1 MWVNFS
7 QILNLISL
15 WKYLNN
21 VKNILSN
28 LNINKKILIILNI
41 WFDVINV
48 KSENKS
54 SSKKKSEVSI
64 KNRAGFSEIETKV
77 LVLETAGYPFNFGL
91 LEGPNLE
98 ISDKVLFEQY
108 AIDQWSGTSV
118 RTGSYLFD
126 QKIIPDFAFKIITA
140 YPEDSVIGENTSI
153 EIVIPDVEK
162 NDSIKRIK
170 SNVFFDD
177 VVGQE
182 NAKKKSKL
190 IYKYLQDPE
199 KFGNWAPKNVL
210 FYGLP
215 GTGKTMLAKALSNE
229 LNINLF
235 LVKATS
241 LIGDHVGDAANKI
254 HDLYETALKSAPSL
268 IFIDEIDAI
277 ALHRSFQS
285 LRGDVSEIV
294 NSLLTEMDGINP
306 NDGVVTIA
314 ATNNPSSIDFAIR
327 SRFEEEIEFKLPNE
341 DERREIFELN
351 LNTFPMDYDLDI
363 EKLVKLSKRM
373 SGRDIKEKILKTALH
388 NAIINDKEK
397 VTMDDVYFA
406 LDINKYK
413 KEEIKGMFE

>member
-1 MWVNFS
+1 M
-7 QILNLISL
+7 
-15 WKYLNN
+15 
-21 VKNILSN
+21 
-28 LNINKKILIILNI
+28 
-41 WFDVINV
+41 INV

-54 SSKKKSEVSI
+54 ANKKKPEVSI
-64 KNRAGFSEIETKV
+64 ISKAAYSENETKV

-170 SNVFFDD
+170 SNVFYDD

-182 NAKKKSKL
+182 NAKKKSKI

>member
-1 MWVNFS
+1 M
-7 QILNLISL
+7 
-15 WKYLNN
+15 
-21 VKNILSN
+21 
-28 LNINKKILIILNI
+28 
-41 WFDVINV
+41 

-64 KNRAGFSEIETKV
+64 KNRASFSEIETKV

-140 YPEDSVIGENTSI
+140 YPEDSVIGDNTSI

-162 NDSIKRIK
+162 NDSIKKIK

-327 SRFEEEIEFKLPNE
+327 SRFEEEIEFKLPND

-397 VTMDDVYFA
+397 VTMDDIYFA

>member
-1 MWVNFS
+1 M
-7 QILNLISL
+7 
-15 WKYLNN
+15 
-21 VKNILSN
+21 
-28 LNINKKILIILNI
+28 
-41 WFDVINV
+41 

-64 KNRAGFSEIETKV
+64 KNRASFSEIETKV

-327 SRFEEEIEFKLPNE
+327 SRFEEEIEFKLPND

-351 LNTFPMDYDLDI
+351 LNTFPMDYELDI

-397 VTMDDVYFA
+397 VTMDDIYFA

>member
-1 MWVNFS
+1 M
-7 QILNLISL
+7 
-15 WKYLNN
+15 
-21 VKNILSN
+21 
-28 LNINKKILIILNI
+28 
-41 WFDVINV
+41 

-64 KNRAGFSEIETKV
+64 KNRTSFSEIETKV

-140 YPEDSVIGENTSI
+140 YPEDSVIGDNTSI

-190 IYKYLQDPE
+190 IYKYLKDPE

-229 LNINLF
+229 LEINLF

-327 SRFEEEIEFKLPNE
+327 SRFEEEIEFKLPTE
-341 DERREIFELN
+341 EERKEIFELN
-351 LNTFPMDYDLDI
+351 LNTFPMDYELDI

>member
-1 MWVNFS
+1 M
-7 QILNLISL
+7 
-15 WKYLNN
+15 
-21 VKNILSN
+21 
-28 LNINKKILIILNI
+28 
-41 WFDVINV
+41 INV

-64 KNRAGFSEIETKV
+64 KNRTSFSEIETKV

-98 ISDKVLFEQY
+98 ISDKILFEQY

-162 NDSIKRIK
+162 NDSIKKIK

-327 SRFEEEIEFKLPNE
+327 SRFEEEIEFKLPND

-363 EKLVKLSKRM
+363 EKLVKFSKRM

-397 VTMDDVYFA
+397 VTMDDIYFA

>member
-1 MWVNFS
+1 M
-7 QILNLISL
+7 
-15 WKYLNN
+15 
-21 VKNILSN
+21 
-28 LNINKKILIILNI
+28 
-41 WFDVINV
+41 NV

-54 SSKKKSEVSI
+54 TNKKKPEVSI
-64 KNRAGFSEIETKV
+64 ISKASYSENETKV

-108 AIDQWSGTSV
+108 AIDQWSGTNV

-126 QKIIPDFAFKIITA
+126 QKIIPDFAFKVITA

-199 KFGNWAPKNVL
+199 RFGNWAPKNVL

-327 SRFEEEIEFKLPNE
+327 SRFEEEIEFKLPN
-341 DERREIFELN
+341 DEERKEIFELN

-363 EKLVKLSKRM
+363 GKLVKLSKRM

-406 LDINKYK
+406 LDVNKYK
-413 KEEIKGMFE
+413 KEEVKGMFE

>member
-1 MWVNFS
+1 M
-7 QILNLISL
+7 
-15 WKYLNN
+15 
-21 VKNILSN
+21 
-28 LNINKKILIILNI
+28 
-41 WFDVINV
+41 INV

-64 KNRAGFSEIETKV
+64 KNRASFSEIETKV

-388 NAIINDKEK
+388 NAIINDNEK

>member
-1 MWVNFS
+1 MIF
-7 QILNLISL
+7 
-15 WKYLNN
+15 
-21 VKNILSN
+21 
-28 LNINKKILIILNI
+28 
-41 WFDVINV
+41 V

-54 SSKKKSEVSI
+54 SNVKKSEVSI
-64 KNRAGFSEIETKV
+64 KNKTIFNENETKV

-108 AIDQWSGTSV
+108 AIDQWGGTLV

-140 YPEDSVIGENTSI
+140 YPEDSVIGENTTI

-162 NDSIKRIK
+162 TDSIKKVK

-177 VVGQE
+177 VIGQE
-182 NAKKKSKL
+182 NAKNKSKL

-199 KFGNWAPKNVL
+199 RFGAWAPKNVL

-229 LNINLF
+229 LKVNLF

-327 SRFEEEIEFKLPNE
+327 SRFEEEIEFKLPND

-397 VTMDDVYFA
+397 VTMEDVYFA
-406 LDINKYK
+406 LELNKYK
-413 KEEIKGMFE
+413 KEEVKGMFE

>member
-1 MWVNFS
+1 M
-7 QILNLISL
+7 
-15 WKYLNN
+15 
-21 VKNILSN
+21 
-28 LNINKKILIILNI
+28 
-41 WFDVINV
+41 

-54 SSKKKSEVSI
+54 SNIKKSEVSI
-64 KNRAGFSEIETKV
+64 RNKTGFNEKETQV

-126 QKIIPDFAFKIITA
+126 QKIIPDFAFKVITA
-140 YPEDSVIGENTSI
+140 YPEDSVIGESTSI
-153 EIVIPDVEK
+153 EIVIPNEEK
-162 NDSIKRIK
+162 HDSIKRVR

-215 GTGKTMLAKALSNE
+215 GTGKTMLAKALANE
-229 LNINLF
+229 LHINLF

-254 HDLYETALKSAPSL
+254 HDLYETALKSAPAL

-327 SRFEEEIEFKLPNE
+327 SRFEEEIEFKLPND
-341 DERREIFELN
+341 DERREIFQLN
-351 LNTFPMDYDLDI
+351 LNTFPIGYDLDI

-388 NAIINDKEK
+388 NAIINDRET
-397 VTMDDVYFA
+397 VTMDDIHFA
-406 LDINKYK
+406 LELNKYK
-413 KEEIKGMFE
+413 KEEVKGMFE